1 MLVRRGDRGPSVA
14 AVRST
19 LASLGMLPADL
30 TTGEADV
37 VFDDALLS
45 AVRIFQQQRG
55 LVADGL
61 VGPSTLRALDEAR
74 WTLGDRI
81 LTYTL
86 SAPMIGDDVAALQ
99 ARLSELGYNTGQV
112 DGVFGSKT
120 DNCVREFQRH
130 RGLSGDGVFGPETS
144 RELKRMGRMVTG
156 GKQHRLREREL
167 VRLKGPDLRGKRIII
182 DPAHG
187 GADTGWVEGEWTAR
201 DLVFDIAHRLEGR
214 MTATGME
221 TFLTRSAF
229 ENPTAEERARRANS
243 LDGDLLIS
251 LHIDGWTSPYA
262 QGLAAF
268 HFGTD
273 SGQSS
278 TLGENLANL
287 VQRELLART
296 GFQDCLVHHR
306 PWDILRLTQMPTV
319 QLELGYLSNPEDR
332 AHLIREDFR
341 DTLAEGILVGVKRLY
356 LDGRDEP
363 HTGTM
368 NFKDLLEYEL
378 RVRGT

>member
-14 AVRST
+14 AIRST
-19 LASLGMLPADL
+19 LASLGMLAADL
-30 TTGEADV
+30 DTDDV
-37 VFDDALLS
+37 DVIFDDELLS
-45 AVRIFQQQRG
+45 AVRVFQQQRG

-61 VGPSTLRALDEAR
+61 VGPSTIRALDEAR

-112 DGVFGSKT
+112 DGVFGPKT

-130 RGLSGDGVFGPETS
+130 RGLAGDGVFGPGTA
-144 RELKRMGRMVTG
+144 RELSRMGRMVTG
-156 GKQHRLREREL
+156 GRQHRLREREL

-182 DPAHG
+182 DPSHG
-187 GADTGWVEGEWTAR
+187 GDDPGWVEGEWNAR

-221 TFLTRSAF
+221 TFLTHGPQ
-229 ENPTAEERARRANS
+229 ENPSAEERAKRANS
-243 LDGDLLIS
+243 LEGDLLIS
-251 LHIDGWTSPYA
+251 LHIDGWRSPYA

-278 TLGENLANL
+278 TIGENLANL
-287 VQRELLART
+287 IQRELLART
-296 GFQDCLVHHR
+296 GFLDCLVHHR

-319 QLELGYLSNPEDR
+319 QLEMGYLSNPSDR
-332 AHLIREDFR
+332 ASLVREDFR

-378 RVRGT
+378 KVRGG